1 MHDAYQD
8 ITRADEATFDLSGNG
23 KNAVSLGDATKAIRP
38 QLRFREFKRTKDK
51 SGSASLLP
59 VNHYYTHLDE
69 NGVKQVPEK
78 KDLSG
83 SLLGSLSNFHTLTS
97 SPHGGIFPWFM
108 ELLREIQDLIW
119 TQVAGST
126 SWQTKAHWNSLEP
139 KGGRSA
145 IDMEIGLRR
154 GDIQRMWASPLFLVC
169 KRSRALAIRL
179 WGGTPTRHAIPFNP
193 AADVLEVNLRTP
205 PFVYSPPGQAQAGAG
220 WYMIPPPPQC
230 HLCGNR
236 RLRDAKRGD
245 QLMDIPLTFVDSDN
259 YLGMHGLSDHRAS
272 SLFLSRVRKVRVYIP
287 RSNDEGDAANHHPE
301 GWTRY
306 RKVNWY
312 DQVLGHLFL
321 YFPSLETLEISV
333 EKRWDDTVGKCFA
346 FSGQGTGNITQ
357 DWDVYDFRALDSS
370 RHWRDCRQTLFS
382 KEKKRS

>member
-1 MHDAYQD
+1 
-8 ITRADEATFDLSGNG
+8 
-23 KNAVSLGDATKAIRP
+23 
-38 QLRFREFKRTKDK
+38 
-51 SGSASLLP
+51 
-59 VNHYYTHLDE
+59 
-69 NGVKQVPEK
+69 
-78 KDLSG
+78 
-83 SLLGSLSNFHTLTS
+83 
-97 SPHGGIFPWFM
+97 
-108 ELLREIQDLIW
+108 
-119 TQVAGST
+119 
-126 SWQTKAHWNSLEP
+126 
-139 KGGRSA
+139 
-145 IDMEIGLRR
+145 MEIRLRR

-179 WGGTPTRHAIPFNP
+179 WGGTSTRHAIPFNP

-236 RLRDAKRGD
+236 RLRDAKRGN

-357 DWDVYDFRALDSS
+357 DWDVYDFRALGLLEALERLSTNPILEGKEAKLKNLVFNLWGAHSPNDKPGEGTTGKVGQ
-370 RHWRDCRQTLFS
+370 DQTWNFTEAFAGNWKAHLVLFP
-382 KEKKRS
+382 KGEEDPRTERGVYRLP